1 LASKTAVTIKAAGSG
16 AGNAPSKAG
25 APGDSYAP
33 LDSAHFREA
42 MSRIVTAVHVLTTD
56 GPAGRLGATVS
67 AVCSVSDDPPSIL
80 VCVNRASRV
89 HAAILKNRVYC
100 VNTLQPNHQA
110 LSDAFAG
117 RGNLDM
123 DARFA
128 MAEWTSLATGCPGLK
143 DASLSIDCEVFSI
156 TEMGTHSVI
165 IGTVADVRMSD
176 EDRSLVYIRRGYHS
190 VSK

>member
-1 LASKTAVTIKAAGSG
+1 MAPKPAAPIKAAGAG
-16 AGNAPSKAG
+16 TGNASPAAG

-33 LDSAHFREA
+33 LDSTHFREA
-42 MSRIVTAVHVLTTD
+42 MSRIVTAVHILTTD

-80 VCVNRASRV
+80 VCVNRASRI

-128 MAEWTSLATGCPGLK
+128 MAEWTPLATGCPGLR
-143 DASLSIDCEVFSI
+143 DASLSIDCEVFSMS
-156 TEMGTHSVI
+156 EMGTHSVI

-176 EDRSLVYIRRGYHS
+176 QDRSLVYIRRGYHS